1 MLYCI
6 RIQNIS
12 KGKTM
17 KHIFKHTITFLL
29 IFSML
34 LGSGASAA
42 YAADGPSV
50 HGDAAIIYCE
60 TTDEIIWGKNADEER
75 NPASMTKLLTCLI
88 AIENLDLDQEVEV
101 TQECTEV
108 IPTKIWLQAGEKV
121 TVRDLLHAA
130 LLESANDAAMALAVA
145 TSGSVKD
152 FAKKM
157 NSRAKKIGCTNTKF
171 VNPSGLYGNG
181 QHSSAHDMALIA
193 AEAFDNRTLKTIAAT
208 AEYTIGKTNKSEA
221 RVLENGNLLLK
232 GGEMDLPTG
241 TIKVKKYDGVFGG
254 KTGTTEE
261 AVATMVAGINHE
273 GLELY
278 AVIMG
283 STMKERYPDM
293 KKLLNYA
300 KENVCPYEVFKK
312 GDLFEEAR
320 LTHGATNRVAGVASV
335 SGIINLPEGASPA
348 LVTTSVV
355 YDEDLKAPIKEG
367 DRLGKVEI
375 YLADEKVREVRLKA
389 ANDVEEGWFL
399 SPYGITNIQTILI
412 CGGAAVILLLFI
424 TVLTLRS
431 INKKKAKRRR
441 QQRIMEQARREL
453 EREQSMK
460 QRGWPY

>member
-1 MLYCI
+1 M
-6 RIQNIS
+6 R
-12 KGKTM
+12 
-17 KHIFKHTITFLL
+17 HIFKHTVTLL
-29 IFSML
+29 IVCSMV
-34 LGSGASAA
+34 LGSGLSSAF
-42 YAADGPSV
+42 AAEGPSV
-50 HGDAAIIYCE
+50 HGNAAIIYCE
-60 TTDEIIWGKNADEER
+60 TTDEIIWGNNIDEDR
-75 NPASMTKLLTCLI
+75 NPASMTKLLTCLL
-88 AIENLDLDQEVEV
+88 AIENLELDQEVEV

-108 IPTKIWLQAGEKV
+108 IPTKIWLQVGEKIS
-121 TVRDLLHAA
+121 VRDLLHGA
-130 LLESANDAAMALAVA
+130 LLESGNDAAMALAIA
-145 TSGSVKD
+145 TAGSIED
-152 FAKKM
+152 FAEMM
-157 NSRAKKIGCTNTKF
+157 NERAREIGCTNTHF
-171 VNPSGLYGNG
+171 VNPSGLYGKG
-181 QHSSAHDMALIA
+181 QHSTAHDMALIA

-208 AEYTIGKTNKSEA
+208 AEYTIKATNKYQA
-221 RVLENGNLLLK
+221 RELENGNLLLR
-232 GGEMDLPTG
+232 GGETDLPTG

-278 AVIMG
+278 VVIMG
-283 STMKERYPDM
+283 TTMEERYPDM
-293 KKLLNYA
+293 KKLLDYA

-320 LTHGATNRVAGVASV
+320 LTHGATNRVAGAASV

-348 LVTTSVV
+348 LVTTQVV
-355 YDEDLKAPIKEG
+355 YEEDLKAPIKEG

-399 SPYGITNIQTILI
+399 SPYGITNMQTIII
-412 CGGAAVILLLFI
+412 CAAAALLLILII
-424 TVLTLRS
+424 TVIILRAV
-431 INKKKAKRRR
+431 NKRKAKRRR

>member
-1 MLYCI
+1 
-6 RIQNIS
+6 
-12 KGKTM
+12 M
-17 KHIFKHTITFLL
+17 KHIFKHGVTFIL
-29 IFSML
+29 IFSIL
-34 LGSGASAA
+34 LSSGVSAF
-42 YAADGPSV
+42 AAEGPSLC
-50 HGDAAIIYCE
+50 GDAAIIYCE
-60 TTDEIIWGKNADEER
+60 TTDEIIWGNNIEEDR
-75 NPASMTKLLTCLI
+75 NPASMTKLLTCLL
-88 AIENLDLDQEVEV
+88 AIENLNLDQEVKV

-108 IPTKIWLQAGEKV
+108 IPTKIWLQTGEKL

-130 LLESANDAAMALAVA
+130 LLESGNDAAMALAIA
-145 TSGSVKD
+145 TAGSIED
-152 FAKKM
+152 FAKMM
-157 NSRAKKIGCTNTKF
+157 NKRAKKIGCTNTHF
-171 VNPSGLYGNG
+171 VNPSGLYGKG
-181 QHSSAHDMALIA
+181 QHSCARDMALIA

-208 AEYTIGKTNKSEA
+208 MEYTIEQTNLYPERK
-221 RVLENGNLLLK
+221 LENKNLLLK
-232 GGEMDLPTG
+232 GGETDLPTG
-241 TIKVKKYDGVFGG
+241 TVKVKKYDGVFGG

-283 STMKERYPDM
+283 STMEERYPDM

-320 LTHGATNRVAGVASV
+320 LTHGATNKVAGVASV

-348 LVTTSVV
+348 LVTTKVV
-355 YDEDLKAPIKEG
+355 YEEDLQAPIKEG
-367 DRLGKVEI
+367 DRLGTVEI

-399 SPYGITNIQTILI
+399 SPYGITNIQTIIICSVAGVIFLLI
-412 CGGAAVILLLFI
+412 VLVCVLRAVN
-424 TVLTLRS
+424 R
-431 INKKKAKRRR
+431 KKAKRRR
-441 QQRIMEQARREL
+441 QERVMEAARREL

>member
-1 MLYCI
+1 
-6 RIQNIS
+6 
-12 KGKTM
+12 M
-17 KHIFKHTITFLL
+17 KHIIKHGIAFLL
-29 IFSML
+29 ICSIL
-34 LGSGASAA
+34 LSSGISAFASG
-42 YAADGPSV
+42 GPSLR
-50 HGDAAIIYCE
+50 GDAAIIYCE
-60 TTDEIIWGKNADEER
+60 TTDEIIWANNPEEDR
-75 NPASMTKLLTCLI
+75 NPASMTKLLTCLL
-88 AIENLDLDQEVEV
+88 AIENLDLDQVVEV

-108 IPTKIWLQAGEKV
+108 IPTKIWLQTGEKL

-130 LLESANDAAMALAVA
+130 LLESGNDAAMALAVA
-145 TSGSVKD
+145 TAGSIED
-152 FAKKM
+152 FSKM
-157 NSRAKKIGCTNTKF
+157 MNKRAKKIGCTNTHF
-171 VNPSGLYGNG
+171 VNPTGLYGKG
-181 QHSSAHDMALIA
+181 QHSTAHDIALIA

-208 AEYTIGKTNKSEA
+208 QEYTIEKTNMYPA
-221 RVLENGNLLLK
+221 RELKNGNMLLK

-261 AVATMVAGINHE
+261 SVATMVAGINHE

-278 AVIMG
+278 VVIMG
-283 STMKERYPDM
+283 TTMEERYPDM
-293 KKLLNYA
+293 RKLLNYA

-320 LTHGATNRVAGVASV
+320 LTHGATNKVAGVASV

-348 LVTTSVV
+348 LVTTNIV
-355 YDEDLKAPIKEG
+355 YEEDLKAPIKEG

-412 CGGAAVILLLFI
+412 CAGAAVILLLLI
-424 TVLTLRS
+424 TILVLRS

-441 QQRIMEQARREL
+441 QQRIIEQACREL